1 MSNIKLLHTKP
12 QKTHKEYLEDCNLR
26 KHYNQEIAKKLHNAL
41 QIEEQNLAILS
52 DITKIDIKNYAEYQD
67 LHKFQKQAS
76 NMQKC
81 CNRFF
86 AEIWESEKLKDTKRK
101 TKPFQTCKNKL
112 CAICCKIRSNRL
124 FNQTYNVVDYIKDQE
139 IKFIPYHLTLTI
151 KNPTYSQFS
160 DYYKIMNDAVHD
172 LLDKHQKSKIYKL
185 RNFVLGWQCA
195 REVSQIESAK
205 DSGELHPHLHILL
218 LLSPDFIVGRS
229 PKLNEDDILAE
240 WNYALKSQK
249 PNFPNCTQMTFK
261 KIQADKKITLLNSEA
276 NAIAEVSKYPTKP
289 GDMLCMP
296 DVVLL
301 DLLKNL
307 SGARMVTF
315 GGIIKQVRAE
325 LGYSGNV
332 EVVDGFIREDLYKLT
347 GLKLYNFSNGIYKR
361 QNIRKT
367 DLLEYRTI
375 SSAELTEL
383 NYAKDQEEIKNR
395 SAGVQQYLD
404 QDFSELNKIADIAK
418 YKDYE
423 NMADSDLADIAN
435 QVLALSKQ
443 DFETGKE
450 IKLMQK
456 YINAILISQ
465 FIYYQICK

>member
-12 QKTHKEYLEDCNLR
+12 QKTQKEYLADCQER
-26 KHYNQEIAKKLHNAL
+26 KYYNQEISKKLTNAL
-41 QIEEQNLAILS
+41 QKEEQNLAILS

-124 FNQTYNVVDYIKDQE
+124 FNQTYNVIDHIKEQE

-160 DYYKIMNDAVHD
+160 DYYKIMNDAIHD

-205 DSGELHPHLHILL
+205 DTGTLHPHLHILL

-229 PKLNEDDILAE
+229 QKLNKDDILAE
-240 WNYALKSQK
+240 WNYALKAQK
-249 PNFPNCTQMTFK
+249 ADFPDCTQMTFK
-261 KIQADKKITLLNSEA
+261 KIQADKKTTLLNAEA

-296 DVVLL
+296 DTVLL

-307 SGARMVTF
+307 DGKRMVTF
-315 GGIIKQVRAE
+315 GGIIKQVRNL
-325 LGYSGNV
+325 LGYSGNI
-332 EVVDGFIREDLYKLT
+332 EVVDSFIREDLYKLT
-347 GLKLYNFSNGIYKR
+347 GLKLYNFSDGIYKR

-375 SSAELTEL
+375 SSSELTEL
-383 NYAKDQEEIKNR
+383 NYAKDEEEIKNR

-404 QDFSELNKIADIAK
+404 QDFTELNKIQEIAK

-423 NMADSDLADIAN
+423 NMADSDLAEIAN

-465 FIYYQICK
+465 FIYYSVL

>member
-12 QKTHKEYLEDCNLR
+12 QKTHKEYLADCQER
-26 KHYNQEIAKKLHNAL
+26 KYYNQEISKKLTNAL
-41 QIEEQNLAILS
+41 QKEEQNLAVLS
-52 DITKIDIKNYAEYQD
+52 DITKIDIKNYAEYVD

-86 AEIWESEKLKDTKRK
+86 AEIWESEKLQDTKRK

-124 FNQTYNVVDYIKDQE
+124 FNQTYNVIDYIKENE

-151 KNPTYSQFS
+151 KNPTYNQFA

-218 LLSPDFIVGRS
+218 LLSPDFVHKKRRKITD
-229 PKLNEDDILAE
+229 DDILAE
-240 WNYALKSQK
+240 WNYALKAQK
-249 PNFPNCTQMTFK
+249 ADFPDCTQMTFK
-261 KIQADKKITLLNSEA
+261 KIQADKETTLLNAEA

-347 GLKLYNFSNGIYKR
+347 GIKLYNFIQGIYKR
-361 QNIRKT
+361 QNIRKI

-375 SSAELTEL
+375 SSSELTEL
-383 NYAKDQEEIKNR
+383 TYTQDQEAIKAR
-395 SAGVQQYLD
+395 SSGVQQYLD
-404 QDFSELNKIADIAK
+404 NDFTEINKITEIAK

-423 NMADSDLADIAN
+423 NILDSDLAEIGN
-435 QVLALSKQ
+435 KILALAKN
-443 DFETGKE
+443 DFEVGKE